1 MIPYFSPG
9 AAFGVISRSPRAGRP
24 GVQGVRGAGR
34 PPRCVGE
41 LHPHPL
47 LNDMTQRHN
56 YERSGRPLTA
66 MTFRGVCRC
75 AGRSSHYGHDLF
87 SAPTAQTMMGLPMN
101 RVEQLGFDPRQTGAK
116 QT

>member
-9 AAFGVISRSPRAGRP
+9 AAFGVISLSPRAGRP

-47 LNDMTQRHN
+47 RWCIRAGARFLVLSAALN
-56 YERSGRPLTA
+56 GAKTA
-66 MTFRGVCRC
+66 MVIKFLAFPPALQCFASG
-75 AGRSSHYGHDLF
+75 
-87 SAPTAQTMMGLPMN
+87 
-101 RVEQLGFDPRQTGAK
+101 PRQAK
-116 QT
+116 KVSF